1 MANLKAVVVDCTS
14 PLVLARFWSSAL
26 DEFEIRPYDEAEI
39 ARLAALGFTPETD
52 PAVILDGP
60 RLELCFQRTDLERRS
75 KKPIHFDIAATD
87 LDAEIQR
94 LLSLGATVRQR
105 FEDHAWML
113 DPEHNDFC
121 VFQAD

>member
-1 MANLKAVVVDCTS
+1 MATLKAVVVDCTTPS
-14 PLVLARFWSSAL
+14 ALARFWSAAL
-26 DEFEIRPYDEAEI
+26 EDFEIRPYDEAEI

-52 PAVILDGP
+52 PGVIVDGP
-60 RLELCFQRTDLERRS
+60 RLELCFQRTDLEMRS
-75 KKPIHFDIAATD
+75 KKPMHLDVAVTD

-94 LLSLGATVRQR
+94 LLGLGATLKQR

-121 VFQAD
+121 VFRAN